1 MDSFVSAIV
10 SLVIKTVNIHFI
22 QSPNYSFYSI
32 AKLYFVNSFATS
44 FLILSVKN
52 CGHRYVFDGERYF
65 WSFYSPQNHS
75 LIILS
80 ITTVFKGFLPVSC
93 VKNNLSPGYI
103 PFFSYVLILQIALLT

>member
-52 CGHRYVFDGERYF
+52 CADELQKLIERTYAAKRKAAK
-65 WSFYSPQNHS
+65 
-75 LIILS
+75 L
-80 ITTVFKGFLPVSC
+80 GG
-93 VKNNLSPGYI
+93 KNK
-103 PFFSYVLILQIALLT
+103 